1 MRHPMSLRNPVSKSP
16 VSRYPVIEP
25 YTSAKQTH
33 ILKKALNIRSVASLN
48 KRVVLPPLSLNQY
61 NTVTSCPPLADTSSS
76 AFKVTF
82 LYYSFLHLLRR

>member
-48 KRVVLPPLSLNQY
+48 KRIVSTNCFASPFPQTYSTLLSPP
-61 NTVTSCPPLADTSSS
+61 
-76 AFKVTF
+76 
-82 LYYSFLHLLRR
+82 R